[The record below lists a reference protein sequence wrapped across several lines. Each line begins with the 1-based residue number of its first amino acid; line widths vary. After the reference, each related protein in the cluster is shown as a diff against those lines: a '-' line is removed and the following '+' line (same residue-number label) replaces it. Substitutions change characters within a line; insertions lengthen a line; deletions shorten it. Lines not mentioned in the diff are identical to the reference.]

1 MLMSVSPHRI
11 PLVYR
16 LVMIVATP
24 FVRWWGRLQVHG
36 VHLLDPPGGTL
47 LIANHD
53 SLWDPLVV
61 GVASPRRQVCALAKS
76 SLWKNPV
83 VAWVLDHM
91 GQIPIERGR
100 GDTAALAAA
109 IDQLEKGACVGVF
122 PEGTISRGKEMRAL
136 SGAGRL
142 ALAAPHSRVVAVSIT
157 GAVDIA
163 RFPKRPRII
172 VEFFEPSGGQPR
184 EGESAIALTKRVM
197 GEVRA
202 KAPFVKAGR

>member
-1 MLMSVSPHRI
+1 VNLHRV

-16 LVMIVATP
+16 LVMLVATP
-24 FVRWWGRLQVHG
+24 IVRWWGRLQVHG
-36 VHLLDPPGGTL
+36 VELLDPPGGTL
-47 LIANHD
+47 VIANHD
-53 SLWDPLVV
+53 SLWDPVVV
-61 GVASPRRQVCALAKS
+61 GVASPRRAVRALAKS

-83 VAWVLDHM
+83 VAWVLDQM

-100 GDTAALAAA
+100 GDAAALAAA
-109 IDQLEKGACVGVF
+109 IEQLEHGACVGVF

-142 ALAAPHSRVVAVSIT
+142 ALAAPHSRIVAVTIT

-163 RFPKRPRII
+163 RFPKRPRI
-172 VEFFEPSGGQPR
+172 VVRFFEPAGGQPQ

-197 GEVRA
+197 AEVRA
-202 KAPFVKAGR
+202 QAPFVKAGR